1 MRALA
6 LVVLVLALVL
16 CAPVLAKGNGA
27 RLRVSSLSP
36 VAAKGAGFRSGEFV
50 RVTLKMGGLTKVRQA
65 HATAAGAFSVVWPG
79 VTLEGCDWRV
89 AAVGG
94 KGSRALVKS
103 APAACQTLPPFDG

>member
-6 LVVLVLALVL
+6 IAVLALVL
-16 CAPVLAKGNGA
+16 CAPVLANGNAA
-27 RLRVSSLSP
+27 RLRLAGVSP

-50 RVTLKMGGLTKVRQA
+50 RVTLKMGGLTKVRNA
-65 HATAAGAFSVVWPG
+65 RATGAGAFSVVFAG

-94 KGSRALVKS
+94 KGSRAAVKS
-103 APAACQTLPPFDG
+103 APAACQT